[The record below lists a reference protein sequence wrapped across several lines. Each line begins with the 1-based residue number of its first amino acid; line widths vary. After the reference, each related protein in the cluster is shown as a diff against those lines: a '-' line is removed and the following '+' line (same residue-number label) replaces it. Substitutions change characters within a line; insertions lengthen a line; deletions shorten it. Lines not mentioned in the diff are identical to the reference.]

1 MPQTVNEVMTPDPVT
16 CEATAS
22 LEDVARAMRDN
33 DTGAIVVTD
42 GEKFAGLVTD
52 RDIVVRAVA
61 EGREP
66 GTPVRD
72 AVSENVV
79 SVEPD
84 APVERAIE
92 IMREQAVRR
101 VPVVQDG
108 RPVGVVAI
116 GDLAIERD
124 GTSALADISAAS
136 PNS

>member
-1 MPQTVNEVMTPDPVT
+1 MPQTVNEVMTHDPVT
-16 CEATAS
+16 CESTAS

-33 DTGAIVVTD
+33 DTGAILVTD
-42 GEKFAGLVTD
+42 GEKFAGLITD

-72 AVSENVV
+72 AVSGSVAT
-79 SVEPD
+79 VEPD
-84 APVERAIE
+84 APVQRVIE
-92 IMREQAVRR
+92 IMREHAVRR

-116 GDLAIERD
+116 GDLAIDRD
-124 GTSALADISAAS
+124 ETSALADISAAA
-136 PNS
+136 PNT

>member
-1 MPQTVNEVMTPDPVT
+1 MPQTVNEVMTHDPVT

-92 IMREQAVRR
+92 IMREHAVRR

-124 GTSALADISAAS
+124 EISALADISAAS